1 MSSHPQLPAVQ
12 DSELPDSTG
21 LRLLAV
27 HAHPDDEASKGA
39 AMMAAY
45 VHAGAR
51 VMVATATD
59 GAMGDL
65 NNPHYGEDLRVE
77 RDITAV
83 RYQEMAEAARI
94 LNIEHRWLG
103 FRDSGF
109 PEGLDPMAHLAPG
122 CFADLPL
129 ETATAPLMRII
140 REFKPH
146 VLITYDEIG
155 GYPHPDHL
163 RTHAISMEAYEKSG
177 DPEAYPGTG
186 EPWQISKLYYDKAFN
201 PDKFRAV
208 HDALLTSGKE
218 SPYADRIAWYDRVEA
233 GEDDPDAWRIT
244 QHKVTTQIH
253 AAAFLEYRD
262 AALRAH
268 RSQVDSHGM
277 FFFTPNQILR
287 QHWPW
292 EDYILVDSKVPTS
305 VPEHDLFA
313 GLRDTPLD

>member
-1 MSSHPQLPAVQ
+1 MSSDPQLPAVA
-12 DSELPDSTG
+12 DPGIPDSTG
-21 LRLLAV
+21 LRMLAV

-65 NNPHYGEDLRVE
+65 NNPHYGEAIRVE
-77 RDITAV
+77 RDIAAV

-94 LNIEHRWLG
+94 LDIEHRWLG

-109 PEGLDPMAHLAPG
+109 PEGDDPMAHLEPG
-122 CFADLPL
+122 CFADIPL
-129 ETATAPLMRII
+129 EDATAPLMRLI

-146 VLITYDEIG
+146 VLVTYDEIG

-163 RTHAISMEAYEKSG
+163 RTHAISMEAYAKSN
-177 DPEAYPGTG
+177 DPDAYPGTG
-186 EPWQISKLYYDKAFN
+186 EPWEISKLYYDRAFN
-201 PDKFRAV
+201 PDKYRAV
-208 HDALLTSGKE
+208 HHALVDSGQE
-218 SPYADRIAWYDRVEA
+218 SPYADRIAWYDRVAA

-244 QHKVTTQIH
+244 QHEVTTQVN
-253 AAAFLEYRD
+253 AAKFLEYRD

-268 RSQVDSHGM
+268 RSQVDTHGA
-277 FFFTPNQILR
+277 FFFTPNEILR
-287 QHWPW
+287 AHWPW
-292 EDYILVDSKVPTS
+292 EDYVLIDSKVPTS
-305 VPEHDLFA
+305 LPEDDLFA
-313 GLRDTPLD
+313 GLRNTPLD

>member
-1 MSSHPQLPAVQ
+1 MSSTPQLPAVTA
-12 DSELPDSTG
+12 SGLPDSTG

-59 GAMGDL
+59 GARGDL
-65 NNPHYGEDLRVE
+65 NNPYYGESVRLD

-83 RYQEMAEAARI
+83 RFHEMAEAAHI

-109 PEGLDPMAHLAPG
+109 PSGEPADQLEPG
-122 CFADLPL
+122 AFASLPL
-129 ETATAPLMRII
+129 EDATAPLVRLI
-140 REFKPH
+140 REFRPH
-146 VLITYDEIG
+146 VLVTYDEIG

-163 RTHAISMEAYEKSG
+163 QTHAISMEAYEKSG
-177 DPEAYPGTG
+177 DAAAYPGTG
-186 EPWQISKLYYDKAFN
+186 QPWEISKLYYDRAFN
-201 PDKFRAV
+201 PERFRAI
-208 HDALLTSGKE
+208 HHAIIDGGGE
-218 SPYADRIAWYDRVEA
+218 SPYGDRLDWYDRVA
-233 GEDDPDAWRIT
+233 RGEDDPDAWRLT
-244 QHKVTTQIH
+244 QHEVTTQVK
-253 AAAFLEYRD
+253 ADAFLEYRD

-268 RSQVDSHGM
+268 RSQVDTHGT
-277 FFFTPNQILR
+277 FFFTPNELLR
-287 QHWPW
+287 KHWPW
-292 EDYILVDSKVPTS
+292 EDYVLIDSKVATTK
-305 VPEHDLFA
+305 PEDDLFA

>member
-1 MSSHPQLPAVQ
+1 MSSTPHLPAVT
-12 DSELPDSTG
+12 DSGLPDSTG

-65 NNPHYGEDLRVE
+65 NNPHFGEPIRVE

-83 RYQEMAEAARI
+83 RFHEMADAAHI

-109 PEGLDPMAHLAPG
+109 PSGDPLDVLAPG
-122 CFADLPL
+122 AFGAIPL
-129 ETATAPLMRII
+129 EDATAPLVRLI

-146 VLITYDEIG
+146 VLVTYDEIG

-163 RTHAISMEAYEKSG
+163 RTHEISMEAYEKSG

-186 EPWQISKLYYDKAFN
+186 EPWEISKLYYDRAFN
-201 PDKFRAV
+201 PEKFRAI
-208 HDALLTSGKE
+208 HNALLEKGEE
-218 SPYADRIAWYDRVEA
+218 SPYADRLDWYDRVAA
-233 GEDDPDAWRIT
+233 GEEVPDAWRLT
-244 QHKVTTQIH
+244 HHEVTTQITS
-253 AAAFLEYRD
+253 AAFLEYRD

-268 RSQVDSHGM
+268 RSQVDTHGG
-277 FFFTPNQILR
+277 FFFTPNEILR
-287 QHWPW
+287 NNWPW
-292 EDYILVDSKVPTS
+292 EDYVLIDSKVES
-305 VPEHDLFA
+305 SLPEDDLFA
-313 GLRDTPLD
+313 GLRDAPLD

>member
-1 MSSHPQLPAVQ
+1 MSSNPQLPAVT
-12 DSELPDSTG
+12 DSGLPDSTG

-39 AMMAAY
+39 ATMAAY

-65 NNPHYGEDLRVE
+65 NNPYYGEPVRVE
-77 RDITAV
+77 RDITAI
-83 RYQEMAEAARI
+83 RFHEMAEAARI

-109 PEGLDPMAHLAPG
+109 PSGDPMDLLAPG
-122 CFADLPL
+122 SFASIPL
-129 ETATAPLMRII
+129 EDATAPLMRVI

-146 VLITYDEIG
+146 VLVTYDEIG

-163 RTHAISMEAYEKSG
+163 RTHAISIEAYEKSG
-177 DPEAYPGTG
+177 DPDAYPGTG
-186 EPWQISKLYYDKAFN
+186 EPWEISKLYYDRAFN
-201 PDKFRAV
+201 PDKIRAI
-208 HDALLTSGKE
+208 HNAMLESEME
-218 SPYADRIAWYDRVEA
+218 SPYADRLDWYDRVAA
-233 GEDDPDAWRIT
+233 GEEDPDAWRLT
-244 QHKVTTQIH
+244 HHEVTTQIKTD
-253 AAAFLEYRD
+253 AFLEYRD

-268 RSQVDSHGM
+268 RSQVDTHGG
-277 FFFTPNQILR
+277 FFFTPNELLR
-287 QHWPW
+287 KHWPW
-292 EDYILVDSKVPTS
+292 EDYVLSDSKVETNK
-305 VPEHDLFA
+305 PEDDLFA

>member
-1 MSSHPQLPAVQ
+1 MSSHSQLPP
-12 DSELPDSTG
+12 DTNSELPDSTG

-39 AMMAAY
+39 AMMSAY

-59 GAMGDL
+59 GSQGDL
-65 NNPHYGEDLRVE
+65 INPTYGESLRVE

-83 RYQEMAEAARI
+83 RFQEMADAAKI
-94 LNIEHRWLG
+94 LDVEHRWLG

-109 PEGLDPMAHLAPG
+109 PEGNDPMAHLEPG

-129 ETATAPLMRII
+129 EIATAPLVRLI

-146 VLITYDEIG
+146 VLVTYDEIG

-177 DPEAYPGTG
+177 DPDAYPGTG
-186 EPWQISKLYYDKAFN
+186 EAWEISKVYYDRAFN
-201 PDKFRAV
+201 PDKFKAV
-208 HDALLTSGKE
+208 HQALLDDGHE
-218 SPYADRIAWYDRVEA
+218 SPYGSRIEWYDRVAA
-233 GEDDPDAWRIT
+233 GEDDPDAWRLT
-244 QHKVTTQIH
+244 HHKVTTQVH
-253 AAAFLEYRD
+253 SAAYLEYRD

-277 FFFTPNQILR
+277 FFFTPNEILR
-287 QHWPW
+287 KHWPW
-292 EDYILVDSKVPTS
+292 EDYVLIDSKVPTTL
-305 VPEHDLFA
+305 PESDLFA
-313 GLRDTPLD
+313 GLRDTPVD

>member
-1 MSSHPQLPAVQ
+1 MSSTPQLPAVTA
-12 DSELPDSTG
+12 SGLPDSTG

-59 GAMGDL
+59 GARGDL
-65 NNPHYGEDLRVE
+65 NNPYYGESVRLD

-83 RYQEMAEAARI
+83 RFHEMAEAAHI

-109 PEGLDPMAHLAPG
+109 PSGEPADQLEPG
-122 CFADLPL
+122 AFASLPL
-129 ETATAPLMRII
+129 EDATAPLVRLI
-140 REFKPH
+140 REFRPH
-146 VLITYDEIG
+146 VLVTYDEIG

-163 RTHAISMEAYEKSG
+163 QTHAISMEAYEKSG
-177 DPEAYPGTG
+177 DAAAYSGTG
-186 EPWQISKLYYDKAFN
+186 QPWEISKLYYDRAFN
-201 PDKFRAV
+201 PERFRAI
-208 HDALLTSGKE
+208 HHAIIDGGGE
-218 SPYADRIAWYDRVEA
+218 SPYGDRLDWYDRVA
-233 GEDDPDAWRIT
+233 RGEDDPDAWRLT
-244 QHKVTTQIH
+244 QHEVTTQVK
-253 AAAFLEYRD
+253 ADAFLEYRD

-268 RSQVDSHGM
+268 RSQVDTHGT
-277 FFFTPNQILR
+277 FFFTPNELLR
-287 QHWPW
+287 KHWPW
-292 EDYILVDSKVPTS
+292 EDYVLIDSKVATTK
-305 VPEHDLFA
+305 PEDDLFA

>member
-1 MSSHPQLPAVQ
+1 MSSEHHLPDVA
-12 DSELPDSTG
+12 DSGLPDSTG
-21 LRLLAV
+21 LRMLAV

-65 NNPHYGEDLRVE
+65 INPTYGEPHRVE

-83 RYQEMAEAARI
+83 RFEEMAQAVSI

-109 PEGLDPMAHLAPG
+109 PQGNDPMENLEPG

-129 ETATAPLMRII
+129 QDATAPLVQLI

-146 VLITYDEIG
+146 VIITYDEIG

-177 DPEAYPGTG
+177 DPTAYPGTG
-186 EPWQISKLYYDKAFN
+186 EPWEVSKLYYDRAFN
-201 PDKFRAV
+201 PEKFRAV
-208 HDALLTSGKE
+208 HQALEDRGDE
-218 SPYADRIAWYDRVEA
+218 SPYADRLAWYDRVAA
-233 GEDDPDAWRIT
+233 GEDDPDAWRLT
-244 QHKVTTQIH
+244 QHEVTTQIKSS
-253 AAAFLEYRD
+253 AFLEYRD

-268 RSQVDSHGM
+268 RSQVDSHGA
-277 FFFTPNQILR
+277 FFFTSNQILR

-292 EDYILVDSKVPTS
+292 EDYVLIDSKVETTL
-305 VPEHDLFA
+305 PESDVFA

>member
-1 MSSHPQLPAVQ
+1 MSSHPQLPAIS
-12 DSELPDSTG
+12 DSGLPDSTG
-21 LRLLAV
+21 LRMLAV

-65 NNPHYGEDLRVE
+65 NNPHYGESVRVD

-83 RYQEMAEAARI
+83 RFKEMADAAKI

-109 PEGLDPMAHLAPG
+109 PTGDPADLLAPG
-122 CFADLPL
+122 CFAALPL
-129 ETATAPLMRII
+129 EDATAPLVRLI

-146 VLITYDEIG
+146 VLVTYDEIG

-177 DPEAYPGTG
+177 DPDAYPGTG
-186 EPWQISKLYYDKAFN
+186 EPWDISKLYYDRAFN
-201 PDKFRAV
+201 PEKFRAV
-208 HDALLTSGKE
+208 HNALLAQGKE
-218 SPYADRIAWYDRVEA
+218 SPYEDRLAWYDRVAA
-233 GEDDPDAWRIT
+233 GEDDPDAWRLT
-244 QHKVTTQIH
+244 DHEVTTQVNS
-253 AAAFLEYRD
+253 AAFLEYRD
-262 AALRAH
+262 ASLRAH
-268 RSQVDSHGM
+268 RSQVDTHGG
-277 FFFTPNQILR
+277 FFFTPNEILR
-287 QHWPW
+287 NHWPW
-292 EDYILVDSKVPTS
+292 EDYVLIDSKVPTTL
-305 VPEHDLFA
+305 PEEDLFA
-313 GLRDTPLD
+313 GLRDTPVD